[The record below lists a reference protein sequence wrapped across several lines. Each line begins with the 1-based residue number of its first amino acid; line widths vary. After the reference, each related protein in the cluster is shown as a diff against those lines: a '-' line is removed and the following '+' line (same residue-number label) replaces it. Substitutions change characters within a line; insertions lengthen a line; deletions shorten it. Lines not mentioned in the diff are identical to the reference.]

1 MDEMLLR
8 RYKIFQQR
16 HPYRPHYKDMR
27 TLGAEQWKAQFQIF
41 KYSSSRTGSLKE
53 QQFTSLALTRIP
65 AVVMFWGKLAD
76 ALDSYKLQRWSAQE
90 PIIVLFVGMPVHEFN
105 ARWLLGRSMQLARRR
120 LGGSSAD
127 ISLMHGCHI
136 AMERQYNIQNFD
148 EAHLLQN
155 FTIRCMFYNLYALAG
170 NGNLIE
176 LDRCPIKTTC
186 NFGVVTLESV
196 LSSNGRL
203 SLMPDP

>member
-1 MDEMLLR
+1 M
-8 RYKIFQQR
+8 
-16 HPYRPHYKDMR
+16 
-27 TLGAEQWKAQFQIF
+27 
-41 KYSSSRTGSLKE
+41 
-53 QQFTSLALTRIP
+53 
-65 AVVMFWGKLAD
+65 
-76 ALDSYKLQRWSAQE
+76 
-90 PIIVLFVGMPVHEFN
+90 
-105 ARWLLGRSMQLARRR
+105 MQLARRR

-155 FTIRCMFYNLYALAG
+155 FTIS
-170 NGNLIE
+170 
-176 LDRCPIKTTC
+176 PIKTTC